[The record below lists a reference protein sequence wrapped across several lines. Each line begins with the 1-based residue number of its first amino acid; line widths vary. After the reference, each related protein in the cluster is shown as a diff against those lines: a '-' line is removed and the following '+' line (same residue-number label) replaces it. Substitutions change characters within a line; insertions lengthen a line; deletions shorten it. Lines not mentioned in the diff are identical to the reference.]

1 MNRVL
6 LTLSVAVSMLACARM
21 EDSGAGPRQS
31 KRAPAAAMASVAAG
45 AEDAPE
51 ETVNRRGPGAATQRE
66 PSSTSTLSARTLN
79 EKSKAL
85 KPIFDAGDGF
95 DNKLNAAMSGT
106 GDALVVGRGAGG
118 MGLRGTGKGGGGEG
132 FGRVGGLGRVD
143 TGGGPPAQDGKIV
156 DEVTVGEV
164 TTGDFEGGLRRAQA
178 FEEQEL
184 QVDEEKSTR
193 HRAFKKDADKA
204 EEKDRSRLA
213 KARPLNQP
221 VSTAL
226 RGKDLLATELNA
238 LGAKATRRPH
248 AKDGEASGLK
258 VGNLRVNSGLY
269 QAGLRSGDVLRSVNG
284 APVNSG
290 TPALALPQ
298 GAAGPVTL
306 QVERDG
312 RSRSIVVTRG
322 ARSSIAD
329 AGSAD
334 RWQID
339 DAGWSARP
347 EMTTEPTQ
355 TLPRMFY
362 FENTYLGRTAAFQ
375 ERLRRLDTALNNPQ
389 AYVHTALDPQRLD
402 APTDAGLSITTAL
415 DRVHPTEP
423 SRVFL
428 QVALQGSHRYG
439 WRRPPLDLAVVLD
452 PHAMAHESEAT
463 RRMLDRLLTKLGPQ
477 DRLGVVLATDPPR
490 VLVDVQDMRD
500 ARDAL
505 RALDGSVPT
514 GGARV
519 ADAMRL
525 AGARLAAV
533 SDGQARVPG
542 SQTLLVVTNGRA
554 APAPAARVAHA
565 LTVQGAVTSVI
576 DLSNQWGWWSVANA
590 GHGQLYSEIDA
601 VEAVDAEL
609 DRASKV
615 VARLL
620 RVNIKLAAGVRAVRV
635 LGSRMLE
642 DAEVKAVKA
651 REVAT
656 DLQISKT
663 MGVKADRGDD
673 DDGIQTVIPFF
684 YGGDAHVIMVEL
696 WVPAPRRGMPVA
708 EVSLRYKDM
717 VALGNATARSHAT
730 LDTLSGPTTPAELMV
745 RRNVRGFELAEALGK
760 ASALVARGQ
769 TDAAR
774 RLLDEAVAVSS
785 HDRRLVDN
793 LRALLSRGVDASV
806 KQAALA
812 YAGQR
817 RISHVAAAN
826 P

>member
-1 MNRVL
+1 MNRTL
-6 LTLSVAVSMLACARM
+6 LALTLAVSLFGCAKM
-21 EDSGAGPRQS
+21 EDSASGAEPGWAKNANQPT
-31 KRAPAAAMASVAAG
+31 AAAAA
-45 AEDAPE
+45 AATISLDTPSYAPPE
-51 ETVNRRGPGAATQRE
+51 ETVNQRLE
-66 PSSTSTLSARTLN
+66 PVTVMDRARMPAD
-79 EKSKAL
+79 KSKDSAAAF
-85 KPIFDAGDGF
+85 KH
-95 DNKLNAAMSGT
+95 LNAIDTRTIDRRFSTGFNGPQDGT
-106 GDALVVGRGAGG
+106 GVVPSGAGG
-118 MGLRGTGKGGGGEG
+118 MGLRGSGKGGGGEG
-132 FGRVGGLGRVD
+132 LGLIGGLNKVSAGNKGRVATVD
-143 TGGGPPAQDGKIV
+143 GTVVNGAIV
-156 DEVTVGEV
+156 NEISDAENDRG
-164 TTGDFEGGLRRAQA
+164 FGLRGQQALKRRA
-178 FEEQEL
+178 FE
-184 QVDEEKSTR
+184 QVNERNDKSFGAKR
-193 HRAFKKDADKA
+193 KPLSVKAEKKDA
-204 EEKDRSRLA
+204 EEERRSEVSEANQRTPDRM
-213 KARPLNQP
+213 Q
-221 VSTAL
+221 
-226 RGKDLLATELNA
+226 
-238 LGAKATRRPH
+238 
-248 AKDGEASGLK
+248 
-258 VGNLRVNSGLY
+258 
-269 QAGLRSGDVLRSVNG
+269 
-284 APVNSG
+284 G
-290 TPALALPQ
+290 T
-298 GAAGPVTL
+298 
-306 QVERDG
+306 D
-312 RSRSIVVTRG
+312 I
-322 ARSSIAD
+322 D
-329 AGSAD
+329 D

-339 DAGWSARP
+339 DAAWSDRP
-347 EMTTEPTQ
+347 LMTAAPVK

-375 ERLRRLDTALNNPQ
+375 ERLRRLDAALSNPQ

-415 DRVHPTEP
+415 DRAHPTEP
-423 SRVFL
+423 GRVFL

-452 PHAMAHESEAT
+452 PHAMAHQGPAT
-463 RRMLDRLLTKLGPQ
+463 RRMLDRLLAKLGPQ

-490 VLVDVQDMRD
+490 VLVDVQDLRD

-505 RALDGSVPT
+505 RSLDGSVVT
-514 GGARV
+514 GGTQIAG
-519 ADAMRL
+519 AMRL
-525 AGARLAAV
+525 AGARLAAISV
-533 SDGQARVPG
+533 GQARIPG

-554 APAPAARVAHA
+554 DPAPAAQVAHA

-576 DLSNQWGWWSVANA
+576 DLSDRWGWWSVANA
-590 GHGQLYSEIDA
+590 GHGQLYSEIDV

-696 WVPAPRRGMPVA
+696 WVEKPRRGMPVA

-730 LDTLSGPTTPAELMV
+730 LDAFSGPTTPAEMMV

-774 RLLDEAVAVSS
+774 RLLDQAVAVSPY
-785 HDRRLVDN
+785 DRRLVDN
-793 LRALLSRGVDASV
+793 LRTLLARSVDVSV

-817 RISHVAAAN
+817 RISHVAAVSGR
-826 P
+826 